1 MTKASASVS
10 VLLFAALVAAQVPDE
25 ARKHLAQEL
34 GGPFLVLHDKAQV
47 ELKLSDKQ
55 KETLLEKVSEYLPE
69 LMQGFEKIKDA
80 KPAERA
86 KMMQE
91 HRQKFHKKLTAVLK
105 DVLDAKQQERL
116 GQLSLRQEGLF
127 AALGENDASKKLK
140 ITPEQRKQVMGV
152 VQEMQKKIAP
162 LIKEAQSGGKPE
174 EIRPKVMKL
183 RKEHEAKIEALLTDA
198 QKKQWKEMI
207 GKPFDLND

>member
-1 MTKASASVS
+1 MKEAIAAVS
-10 VLLFAALVAAQVPDE
+10 VLLFAALVAAEVPDE
-25 ARKHLAQEL
+25 ARKALAKEL
-34 GGPFLVLHDKAQV
+34 SGPFIVLHDKAQV

-55 KETLLEKVSEYLPE
+55 KEQLLEKVSDHLPE
-69 LMQGFEKIKDA
+69 IMQGFEKIKDA

-86 KMMQE
+86 KLMHE
-91 HRQKFHKKLTAVLK
+91 HRQKWHEKLTAVLK

-116 GQLSLRQEGLF
+116 GQLGLQQEGLF
-127 AALGENDASKKLK
+127 AALGENKALKKLK
-140 ITPEQRKQVMGV
+140 ITVEQRKQVMGV
-152 VQEMQKKIAP
+152 IQDMQKKIQP
-162 LIKEAQSGGKPE
+162 LIKEAQGGKGE
-174 EIRPKVMKL
+174 EIWPKMMKI